1 MANTRVEA
9 YGHDKNRTKETS
21 MLGSEGVTANVHT
34 WSTFIRSSIN
44 RDGTGYVTIER
55 DGVTIHTFSITEPE
69 GR

>member
-21 MLGSEGVTANVHT
+21 MLGSEGVT
-34 WSTFIRSSIN
+34 
-44 RDGTGYVTIER
+44 
-55 DGVTIHTFSITEPE
+55 IHTFSITEPE